1 MSRPRAAAGEARLH
15 FELAQKDGPAIVF
28 LHPVGLDLHAW
39 DGVVGRLPER
49 MTTLSVDFRGHG
61 RSAAPTSPFS
71 LDDLARDVAHLVRST
86 LDRPV
91 VVVGA
96 SMGGM
101 VAQIVGV
108 ERLCDVRGLVLIDTA
123 ATFTE
128 TAREAIRDRAGRALE
143 SGMPGLI
150 DETIERWFSPAFR
163 DERPDVVA
171 ATKERLATD
180 DARTHAWAWRAIAEL
195 DVFDDLPRIE
205 APALVLS
212 GGEDVS
218 TPPLVGRELARQL
231 RDGRF
236 TELAGAGH
244 MSFIEQP
251 DRVAAEL
258 TAFSD
263 EVWTP
268 GSAA

>member
-1 MSRPRAAAGEARLH
+1 MSHLH
-15 FELAQKDGPAIVF
+15 FELAPNDGPAVVF

-39 DGVVGRLPER
+39 DGVVSRLPER
-49 MTTLSVDFRGHG
+49 VTTLSVDFRGHG
-61 RSAAPTSPFS
+61 RSAVPTSPFS
-71 LDDLARDVAHLVRST
+71 LGDLAQDVAHAVRT
-86 LDRPV
+86 TVGGPV

-101 VAQIVGV
+101 VAQIVAV

-123 ATFTE
+123 ATFAEAVRE
-128 TAREAIRDRAGRALE
+128 TMRDRASRVLE
-143 SGMPGLI
+143 SGMAGLI

-163 DERPDVVA
+163 DERPDVVI
-171 ATKERLATD
+171 ATKERLSTD
-180 DARTHAWAWRAIAEL
+180 DVRTHAWAWRAIAEL
-195 DVFDDLPRIE
+195 DVFDDLPRID
-205 APALVLS
+205 APSLVLA

-218 TPPLVGRELARQL
+218 TPPSVGRELAQKL

-244 MSFIEQP
+244 MSFIERP

-258 TAFSD
+258 TAFID